1 MNQNTKAES
10 SSSDAV
16 EKQLLELKKKSFT
29 NWYILIWVVLFIP
42 MFWIIMGLIKDIS
55 YFLGVHVAYNGIHRS
70 WKSIPILILLISLF
84 FVLKKRLLNRI
95 K

>member
-42 MFWIIMGLIKDIS
+42 MFYIILSVVNEI
-55 YFLGVHVAYNGIHRS
+55 FLFLSVRVPYVL
-70 WKSIPILILLISLF
+70 KFFPIIILQGSLF
-84 FVLKKRLLNRI
+84 FVLKKRLVNRI